1 MAPKDKRSDSI
12 ASFISIMTESPG
24 PNSPADAA
32 VSLTRGSAREWDSA
46 GIGVKD
52 YPWVTLVISNS

>member
-1 MAPKDKRSDSI
+1 MAPKDKRSDPI
-12 ASFISIMTESPG
+12 ASFISIMTEPPG

-32 VSLTRGSAREWDSA
+32 VSLTRGSAREWNSA

-52 YPWVTLVISNS
+52 HP